1 VPKRRPPFE
10 IRVSHEA
17 RRDIRAILE
26 WTEQEFGK
34 KAALRYAALLAQ
46 ALRDIGEDPERPG
59 SLARPEIAIKGART
73 YHLEFSRGT
82 VKGRGV
88 KAPRHFLLYRRR
100 EEGMIEV
107 GRVIHDARDLER
119 HLPEDYRFSSHGEKP
134 S

>member
-17 RRDIRAILE
+17 RRDIRAILD
-26 WTEQEFGK
+26 WTGKEFGK
-34 KAALRYAALLAQ
+34 RAALRYESLLTQ
-46 ALRDIGEDPERPG
+46 ALRDIDEDPKRPG
-59 SLARPEIAIKGART
+59 SLARPEIAIEGART
-73 YHLEFSRGT
+73 YHLAFSRGR
-82 VKGRGV
+82 VKGPGV

-100 EEGMIEV
+100 EEGVIEV

-119 HLPEDYRFSSHGEKP
+119 HLPEDDRSSSHGEKP